1 LVDFSA
7 FLCYT
12 AGMSDVRS
20 LPPTKAMIG
29 KWSVDRY
36 VSLIRRWSFIAALI
50 ILVLVLSQQTRW
62 LVVAAEIF
70 FICLIGWFVRRRE
83 GGKIEGLAAGAFI
96 GVTLGLVASI
106 GRYAVNP
113 TLANGILILIETILT
128 TALSAVLATTT
139 ILLLNLIHQP
149 KN

>member
-1 LVDFSA
+1 
-7 FLCYT
+7 
-12 AGMSDVRS
+12 MSDVGS

-50 ILVLVLSQQTRW
+50 ILVLVLGRQARW
-62 LVVAAEIF
+62 VVVTVEIIIVCF
-70 FICLIGWFVRRRE
+70 IGWIVQRRD
-83 GGKIEGLAAGAFI
+83 GGKIEGLAAGAFV

-113 TLANGILILIETILT
+113 TLANGILIIIETVLT
-128 TALSAVLATTT
+128 TVLAA
-139 ILLLNLIHQP
+139 ILATATVLLPNLIHQP